1 MREEKNVQ
9 DVVTISATFNE
20 SSSVED
26 LSSSAQRIY
35 PNPVKDCLYIENG
48 ESCTEVELLSADGK
62 VLRCE
67 KGSNKLSLSDL
78 ASGLY
83 TLKAKNGD
91 RVIVKKFMKR

>member
-1 MREEKNVQ
+1 YEVKNVQ

-62 VLRCE
+62 VLRRE
-67 KGSNKLSLSDL
+67 KGRKKLSLEGL
-78 ASGLY
+78 HSGIY
-83 TLKAKNGD
+83 TLRLKNRD
-91 RVIVKKFMKR
+91 NVYINKIIKK